1 MLKIENTEVIG
12 WGVAIRG
19 IRNPM
24 DSLEQSDSDYRP
36 ILCKRCDNCMSYQLE
51 QWGDCEQCEVEKQAE
66 AHVGYMVGPNDLELM
81 TCLRNAGTDHR
92 KFMQMVNVY
101 ADITA
106 PLYWWS
112 EFKAYCTGGEFGD
125 NEPDIIDEGDS
136 EYDIER
142 NRFSTMHKIAKK
154 EFKLE
159 DFSHEHLTILPLKAL
174 RNTIETLNSCRNGY
188 LAMKNRPTRELKKRN
203 EDLKEIWRQMIQLLP
218 GSYNQKRT
226 VMLSY
231 EALAEMYKSCKNNEL
246 DEWQA
251 FCEWIRSLPYS
262 ELITGDKK

>member
-1 MLKIENTEVIG
+1 MLKIDNTEVIG

-106 PLYWWS
+106 PLYWWM
-112 EFKAYCTGGEFGD
+112 EFKTYCAGGEFGD
-125 NEPDIIDEGDS
+125 NEPDIIDEGYS

-231 EALAEMYKSCKNNEL
+231 EVLADMYESCKNSEL
-246 DEWQA
+246 DEWHM
-251 FCEWIRSLPYS
+251 FCDWIRSLPCS

>member
-1 MLKIENTEVIG
+1 
-12 WGVAIRG
+12 
-19 IRNPM
+19 
-24 DSLEQSDSDYRP
+24 
-36 ILCKRCDNCMSYQLE
+36 MSYQLE

-66 AHVGYMVGPNDLELM
+66 AHVGYMVGPNDFELM

-125 NEPDIIDEGDS
+125 NEPDIIDEGYS

-154 EFKLE
+154 EFKFE
-159 DFSHEHLTILPLKAL
+159 DFSH
-174 RNTIETLNSCRNGY
+174 
-188 LAMKNRPTRELKKRN
+188 
-203 EDLKEIWRQMIQLLP
+203 
-218 GSYNQKRT
+218 
-226 VMLSY
+226 
-231 EALAEMYKSCKNNEL
+231 
-246 DEWQA
+246 
-251 FCEWIRSLPYS
+251 
-262 ELITGDKK
+262 

>member
-1 MLKIENTEVIG
+1 MSTLVIAPHPDDEILGVGGTIAKLTMLGEAVHVCIVTRGYPPLFNEDLIRQGRKEDLKAAELLRTTSVQFLDFPAARLDTVDQVKLNNALSEVI
-12 WGVAIRG
+12 
-19 IRNPM
+19 
-24 DSLEQSDSDYRP
+24 
-36 ILCKRCDNCMSYQLE
+36 
-51 QWGDCEQCEVEKQAE
+51 
-66 AHVGYMVGPNDLELM
+66 NDLKPFVVYIPHRGDIH
-81 TCLRNAGTDHR
+81 CDH
-92 KFMQMVNVY
+92 
-101 ADITA
+101 
-106 PLYWWS
+106 
-112 EFKAYCTGGEFGD
+112 
-125 NEPDIIDEGDS
+125 IIDEGYS

-231 EALAEMYKSCKNNEL
+231 EVLADMYESCKNSEL
-246 DEWQA
+246 DEWHM
-251 FCEWIRSLPYS
+251 FCDWIRSLPCS